1 MGQNFKV
8 ILGIFLIV
16 GLVFGFIQGSQE
28 KEKALSPKEQMFKS
42 LLDKGVY
49 IETYMITDGR
59 EAKKAFF
66 IEDIDIP
73 DDDRILY
80 VSFRMLGSDRGLD
93 RDIDID
99 DYLNAVREI
108 VYQNLDV
115 DADLD
120 GIIVFR
126 NDPNRISKDL
136 TFIYSN
142 RSYAEELRDQN
153 LTVRTWYNRMHH
165 INVESSKFISDDK
178 SRDII
183 LSALL
188 KTGMKINGVMITNS
202 EDIKTKFNLN
212 DTELLNDSKVAFIA
226 FEPSGNETME
236 IVRAYIDIIFTAFS
250 VDPSIDVVMATN
262 AGPSNRSYRTSL
274 VYSDR
279 DTVERLMGGNRS
291 AVEIFNEFKM
301 GNIVIGPG

>member
-93 RDIDID
+93 RDID

-115 DADLD
+115 DSDLD

-126 NDPNRISKDL
+126 NDPNRISKEL

-188 KTGMKINGVMITNS
+188 KTGMKINGVMITNG

>member
-115 DADLD
+115 DSDLD

-126 NDPNRISKDL
+126 NDPNRISKEL

-188 KTGMKINGVMITNS
+188 KTGMKINGVMITNG